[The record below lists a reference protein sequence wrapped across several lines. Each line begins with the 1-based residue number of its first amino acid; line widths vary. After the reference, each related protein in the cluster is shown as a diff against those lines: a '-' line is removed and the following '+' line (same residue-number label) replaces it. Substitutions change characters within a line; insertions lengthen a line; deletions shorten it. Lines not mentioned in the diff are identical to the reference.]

1 MVTVSS
7 TLGFVVRAI
16 PRDRRRGAGSMG
28 SSPGGP
34 NPPSAGR
41 DALAKGASSPDGP
54 GPPKL
59 PPQPEPELLGST
71 GSGGTLVGSCDKPNW
86 AGSSTGLLD
95 HAFVV
100 ERMLPYPLI
109 IRGSEVTVEVTAA

>member
-16 PRDRRRGAGSMG
+16 PKDRRRGAGSIG
-28 SSPGGP
+28 SSAGGP
-34 NPPSAGR
+34 KPPSAGR
-41 DALAKGASSPDGP
+41 DALGKGASSPDGP
-54 GPPKL
+54 GAPKL

-71 GSGGTLVGSCDKPNW
+71 GSGGTLVGSCDRPNW
-86 AGSSTGLLD
+86 AGSSTGLLV

-100 ERMLPYPLI
+100 DRMLPYPLI
-109 IRGSEVTVEVTAA
+109 IRCSEVTAEVTVA

>member
-1 MVTVSS
+1 MTTVSS
-7 TLGFVVRAI
+7 TFGFVARAI
-16 PRDRRRGAGSMG
+16 PKDRRRGAVSPG

-34 NPPSAGR
+34 KSANVGR
-41 DALAKGASSPDGP
+41 DAPAKTASSPDGP

-71 GSGGTLVGSCDKPNW
+71 GGGGTVEGSWGNPNW
-86 AGSSTGLLD
+86 AASSTGLLD

-100 ERMLPYPLI
+100 ERMLP
-109 IRGSEVTVEVTAA
+109 